1 MNCSIIELT
10 QRGKLTVVDQ
20 LADKT
25 LSSKDFFEN
34 CFTFLVSQLNKK
46 KNGENNSKNT
56 NNDTNGTSNTT
67 ANTTNTTNTTTS
79 ANNNTNNNNNN
90 NNTKIN
96 TKIKYHNTQL
106 RYELYDKMN
115 KEENRNSS
123 TIKEIWTVKD
133 IPLNMKKLG
142 AETLAINVL
151 EKLKRTSLIDKKSM
165 KFVHEIKDILICSD
179 AVIYEY
185 LEPLLKKYCSEE
197 TNIVFMDNDCATLG
211 AAFLASSL
219 LKVETFDILPFS
231 IGMGLYTGVVKKIIN
246 AKTSFPCSGN
256 HLFQT
261 IVKNQKTIRFNV
273 YEGESPLARNC
284 KHICEIVIEN
294 LRKAPA
300 GRLVLDVQI
309 EFNEYGLLNAYA
321 TDFHTKEKLDLKIHL
336 NNLHNIEF
344 KRDDSN
350 SIVNIDQKLDPILMA
365 RDRHIASFL
374 DDLDAYLEYLVTV
387 YKKSPDII
395 KNLITRKVLLAKKF
409 ISKNRLKVSLN
420 ECYQIAGE
428 LEEIIDKNRPV
439 MESDTTNSENS
450 SSSPSPL
457 PPTYTFTTARNHIN
471 TDELKN
477 EINHIDKIYKS
488 QYLKKSY
495 YDSCDSEEFELKRPY
510 NQSRACSIL

>member
-46 KNGENNSKNT
+46 KNGENSSKNT
-56 NNDTNGTSNTT
+56 NSENVSTSN
-67 ANTTNTTNTTTS
+67 
-79 ANNNTNNNNNN
+79 NNKT
-90 NNTKIN
+90 N
-96 TKIKYHNTQL
+96 TKIKHHNTQL
-106 RYELYDKMN
+106 RSELYDKMN

-123 TIKEIWTVKD
+123 TIKEIWTVKN

-142 AETLAINVL
+142 AETLANNVL
-151 EKLKRTSLIDKKSM
+151 EKLKRTSLIDKSSM

-185 LEPLLKKYCSEE
+185 LEPLLKKYCSQE

-344 KRDDSN
+344 KRDDNN

-387 YKKSPDII
+387 YKKSPDLI

-439 MESDTTNSENS
+439 IDSDTTNTES
-450 SSSPSPL
+450 SCSSPSHQPS
-457 PPTYTFTTARNHIN
+457 TRNHIN
-471 TDELKN
+471 TNELKN

-488 QYLKKSY
+488 KYLNNNY
-495 YDSCDSEEFELKRPY
+495 YDSCDSDEFDLKRPY
-510 NQSRACSIL
+510 IQSKACNIL

>member
-34 CFTFLVSQLNKK
+34 CFSYLVSQLSKK
-46 KNGENNSKNT
+46 KNGENI
-56 NNDTNGTSNTT
+56 NNEN
-67 ANTTNTTNTTTS
+67 S
-79 ANNNTNNNNNN
+79 ANNSTAN
-90 NNTKIN
+90 IN
-96 TKIKYHNTQL
+96 KAKIKNHNTQL
-106 RYELYDKMN
+106 RYELYNKMN

-123 TIKEIWTVKD
+123 TIKEIWTVKN

-142 AETLAINVL
+142 AETLANNVV
-151 EKLKRTSLIDKKSM
+151 EKLKRTSLIDKKAM

-185 LEPLLKKYCSEE
+185 LEPLLKKYCSKE

-246 AKTSFPCSGN
+246 SKTSFPCSGN

-344 KRDDSN
+344 KREDSN
-350 SIVNIDQKLDPILMA
+350 SVVNIDQKLDPILMA

-387 YKKSPDII
+387 YKKSPEMI

-439 MESDTTNSENS
+439 MDSETS
-450 SSSPSPL
+450 SSASPL
-457 PPTYTFTTARNHIN
+457 PPHPTIKTTRNHIN
-471 TDELKN
+471 TDELKY
-477 EINHIDKIYKS
+477 EINKIDKIYKS
-488 QYLKKSY
+488 QYLKKTY

-510 NQSRACSIL
+510 NQSRACNIL